1 MISLLF
7 SLLAVSIFS
16 WRFPTE
22 LLSSC
27 LLAFIS
33 SIVGVAVSVGAASL
47 LAIVV
52 RTSVLFSVVSS
63 ISVNNFAN
71 IGKLAVLSALA
82 TNTVFSLVTTDVF
95 STLALGTAK

>member
-7 SLLAVSIFS
+7 SLLAVSILS

-22 LLSSC
+22 LLNSC

-33 SIVGVAVSVGAASL
+33 SIVGVSSF

-63 ISVNNFAN
+63 MSVNSFAN

-82 TNTVFSLVTTDVF
+82 TNTVFSLFTTDVF